1 MAWTTPK
8 SWTTGYK
15 VLASDM
21 NTFLSDN
28 DTALRAGG
36 IAIASQAANEVI
48 FASSSTALSR
58 STGLTFNDSTD
69 ALTVGGYLVT
79 NAVGAAANDYT
90 RLLLDGAFTSG
101 GASTAMIGTYM
112 NGALTGHSADS
123 DALVGTKLNNNIV
136 TAGNCTTV
144 AQLWVS
150 EPQITVGSGT
160 VTTSASLYIESA
172 ASEATSDYALLI
184 ASGATKLNALESTQ
198 VDILAEG
205 DLRLQDASGGQYV
218 GLDAPGTVSTSYTLT
233 LPAAIGSVDQALTIN
248 NVDGT
253 LQWAT
258 ISAAAAG
265 SDTQVQFNDG
275 GTSFGGDAGLTY
287 NKTTDALTVA
297 GDLVVDT
304 DTLFVDASE
313 DRVGIG
319 TDAPDSLLDIYLDDA
334 SVLGTVIIE
343 QDGAGDA
350 STRYL
355 LTGLISW
362 STGIDNSDGDS
373 YKISQSS
380 NLNDSV
386 RLSIDTSG
394 TVHVPGAFSKGSG
407 SFMIDHPLPSMK
419 DTHRL
424 VHSFVESNETLLIH
438 RGTVD
443 LVDGSAQIDLDVAT
457 GMSSGT
463 WIALCRDEQVFTSN
477 ESAWAAVRGSVTGSV
492 LTIDCED
499 ADCTD
504 TVAWTVFSNRHDAH
518 IMETAW
524 TDENGYAIV
533 EPLKPEPEEP
543 EPDDV

>member
-1 MAWTTPK
+1 MAWSAPSTRN
-8 SWTTGYK
+8 TGDLIDATIWNADVK
-15 VLASDM
+15 A
-21 NTFLSDN
+21 NTE
-28 DTALRAGG
+28 ALRAGG
-36 IAIASQAANEVI
+36 IAIASQAANDVLY
-48 FASSSTALSR
+48 ASSATQVARL
-58 STGLTFNDSTD
+58 
-69 ALTVGGYLVT
+69 
-79 NAVGAAANDYT
+79 GA
-90 RLLLDGAFTSG
+90 G
-101 GASTAMIGTYM
+101 
-112 NGALTGHSADS
+112 
-123 DALVGTKLNNNIV
+123 
-136 TAGNCTTV
+136 TAGKVLTTQGTGSAPTWETPAAFDADA
-144 AQLWVS
+144 AQVFN
-150 EPQITVGSGT
+150 E
-160 VTTSASLYIESA
+160 
-172 ASEATSDYALLI
+172 
-184 ASGATKLNALESTQ
+184 SGADVDFRVESDDNA
-198 VDILAEG
+198 AM
-205 DLRLQDASGGQYV
+205 
-218 GLDAPGTVSTSYTLT
+218 
-233 LPAAIGSVDQALTIN
+233 
-248 NVDGT
+248 
-253 LQWAT
+253 
-258 ISAAAAG
+258 
-265 SDTQVQFNDG
+265 
-275 GTSFGGDAGLTY
+275 
-287 NKTTDALTVA
+287 
-297 GDLVVDT
+297 
-304 DTLFVDASE
+304 LFVDGGE

-319 TDAPDSLLDIYLDDA
+319 TSSPDSLLDIYLDDA

-362 STGIDNSDGDS
+362 STGVDNSDSDS
-373 YKISQSS
+373 FKISQSS

-394 TVHVPGAFSKGSG
+394 AVHVPGSFSKGSG

-419 DTHRL
+419 DTHKL

-524 TDENGYAIV
+524 TDDQGYPII
-533 EPLKPEPEEP
+533 EPVKPEPEPEP
-543 EPDDV
+543 EPE